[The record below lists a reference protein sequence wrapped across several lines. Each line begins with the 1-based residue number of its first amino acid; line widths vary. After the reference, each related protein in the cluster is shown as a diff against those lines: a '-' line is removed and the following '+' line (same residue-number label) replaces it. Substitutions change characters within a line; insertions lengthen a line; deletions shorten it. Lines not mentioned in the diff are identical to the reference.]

1 MTVPAEAKH
10 KPLIALHDVSL
21 RYGATQVLSGLQLE
35 VERGEKLVLIGSSGS
50 GKSSILRLL
59 MALEAPSA
67 GRIEIDGQALWTT
80 ASGKPAGDAH
90 LRVMRARMGIVFQHF
105 NLFPHLCA
113 LRNVAL
119 ALELVKKLPRE
130 RAESI
135 AHECLAQVG
144 LTERAAAF
152 PAQLSGG
159 QRQRVAIARA
169 LAMEPEILLLDEV
182 TSGLDPELVEEV
194 LQTIQQ
200 LSASERTL
208 LIVTHQMAFARRVAT
223 RVVQLEGGR
232 VARSGSPKELLG
244 DPDADHD

>member
-1 MTVPAEAKH
+1 MTIDTAAM

-21 RYGATQVLSGLQLE
+21 RYGPTTVLSGLDLE
-35 VERGEKLVLIGSSGS
+35 VKRGEKLVLIGPSGS

-67 GRIEIDGQALWTT
+67 GRIEIDGQALWTN
-80 ASGKPAGDAH
+80 AAGEPAGEAH
-90 LRVMRARMGIVFQHF
+90 LRAMRARMGIVFQHF
-105 NLFPHLCA
+105 NLFPHLRA

-119 ALELVKKLPRE
+119 ALELVKTLPRE

-135 AHECLAQVG
+135 ARQCLAQVG
-144 LTERAAAF
+144 LSDRAEAY

-182 TSGLDPELVEEV
+182 TSGLDPELV
-194 LQTIQQ
+194 
-200 LSASERTL
+200 
-208 LIVTHQMAFARRVAT
+208 
-223 RVVQLEGGR
+223 
-232 VARSGSPKELLG
+232 
-244 DPDADHD
+244 